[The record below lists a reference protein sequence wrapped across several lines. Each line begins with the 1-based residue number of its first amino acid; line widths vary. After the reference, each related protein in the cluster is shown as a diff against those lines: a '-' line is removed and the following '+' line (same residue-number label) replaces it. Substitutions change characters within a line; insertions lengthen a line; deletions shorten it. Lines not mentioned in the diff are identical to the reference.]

1 MQDIELYRV
10 CDECDT
16 MMDNYTIKQNHEEV
30 IAAQQEKIEA
40 MNANIEELDNKKQQ
54 QQEQF
59 EKDSRDLEDKL
70 N

>member
-1 MQDIELYRV
+1 M
-10 CDECDT
+10 C
-16 MMDNYTIKQNHEEV
+16 NKQNHEEV

-59 EKDSRDLEDKL
+59 EKDSRDLEEKL